1 MHSWNQVI
9 LLIFHYKQTFH
20 KQELQKERGYFIKIR
35 HCFSLS
41 LVKAVTSGAVI
52 KNLPTNAGD
61 AGLIPELGRSPGVGN
76 GNPLRYSCLKN
87 SMDRG
92 TWQATVNGVA
102 QSWTRRTDSAQVA

>member
-1 MHSWNQVI
+1 M
-9 LLIFHYKQTFH
+9 
-20 KQELQKERGYFIKIR
+20 
-35 HCFSLS
+35 
-41 LVKAVTSGAVI
+41 I

-92 TWQATVNGVA
+92 TWQVA
-102 QSWTRRTDSAQVA
+102 VHWVAKSQT